1 MKLNALREQ
10 RSTKVASMKA
20 LVDKAAAESRD
31 LSAEEIQQF
40 DALKVEERTLA
51 AQVERA
57 EYLGDLERRSAGEPV
72 SGNPSADFDR
82 LAGSVSVVKVLK
94 AQMEG
99 RSLDG
104 AEGEYAKEAEKR
116 SGRKAEGA
124 FVPFKSLEKRANTTV
139 TAPELIGTDHRAQD
153 YIGPLRESL
162 VARALGVRVL
172 SGLVGN
178 VSIPKFGSG
187 LETGWITEGQAVPE
201 GQMTFDGVTLTP
213 KHVGGKTE
221 MSRQLL
227 QQPELMGRSSVYRRA
242 VVVPNT
248 GSSYKVL
255 SSEAFTKHGLSVS
268 YAGCDELHAWPDR
281 ELYDV
286 LVTSMGARRQPLT
299 VITTTAGFDKQSLCY
314 ELWQYALQV
323 RDGSVPDDSFLPV
336 IYAADPDDDWTSPAT
351 WEKANPAF
359 NVTVMEDFYAQECA
373 KARALPSYEN
383 TFRRLYLNQWTES
396 DSRWLSSDAWNA
408 CGGPVPDLTGRACY
422 AGLDLATTTDIAA
435 LVLAFPDGPDM
446 HLLPFFFVPQ
456 EAIHKRAKRDR
467 VPYDLWVQQGHIIAT
482 PGAVIDYAVIRRTIN
497 ELGELYQIKEIAFD
511 RWNASQISVQLEGDG
526 FELIG
531 FGQGFASM
539 SGPTKELETRV
550 IGKTLRHGDNPV
562 LNWMAANVTVE
573 GDAAGNAKPS
583 KKKSTEKI
591 DGIVA
596 SIMAIGRAMVASD
609 QPVETEVYFV

>member
-57 EYLGDLERRSAGEPV
+57 EYLGDLERRSAGELV

-187 LETGWITEGQAVPE
+187 LETGWITEGQPVPE
-201 GQMTFDGVTLTP
+201 GQMSFDGVTLTP

-227 QQPELMGRSSVYRRA
+227 QQSSPGIEQLVREDLSFLIAKQIDRAIINGSGAAGEPRGILNTLGIQTADMPDTWLEVLAMLQKLDDVEIANGRWLTTSTIRTLLA
-242 VVVPNT
+242 GTEKVV
-248 GSSYKVL
+248 GSGSG
-255 SSEAFTKHGLSVS
+255 F
-268 YAGCDELHAWPDR
+268 
-281 ELYDV
+281 LYQGGTLAD
-286 LVTSMGARRQPLT
+286 LPLT
-299 VITTTAGFDKQSLCY
+299 TSKNVPEKKLILGDFSQVLLGVWSEVDILVNPFAEPAYSRGGV
-314 ELWQYALQV
+314 QV
-323 RDGSVPDDSFLPV
+323 R
-336 IYAADPDDDWTSPAT
+336 AMAT
-351 WEKANPAF
+351 
-359 NVTVMEDFYAQECA
+359 VDT
-373 KARALPSYEN
+373 
-383 TFRRLYLNQWTES
+383 
-396 DSRWLSSDAWNA
+396 
-408 CGGPVPDLTGRACY
+408 
-422 AGLDLATTTDIAA
+422 
-435 LVLAFPDGPDM
+435 
-446 HLLPFFFVPQ
+446 
-456 EAIHKRAKRDR
+456 
-467 VPYDLWVQQGHIIAT
+467 
-482 PGAVIDYAVIRRTIN
+482 AVRHP
-497 ELGELYQIKEIAFD
+497 
-511 RWNASQISVQLEGDG
+511 
-526 FELIG
+526 
-531 FGQGFASM
+531 QGF
-539 SGPTKELETRV
+539 V
-550 IGKTLRHGDNPV
+550 
-562 LNWMAANVTVE
+562 
-573 GDAAGNAKPS
+573 
-583 KKKSTEKI
+583 
-591 DGIVA
+591 VA
-596 SIMAIGRAMVASD
+596 TGA
-609 QPVETEVYFV
+609 

>member
-10 RSTKVASMKA
+10 RSTKVAAMKL
-20 LVDKAAAESRD
+20 LVDKASTESRD
-31 LSAEEIQQF
+31 LSAEEITQF

-187 LETGWITEGQAVPE
+187 LETGWITEGQPVPE
-201 GQMTFDGVTLTP
+201 GQMSFDGVTLTP

-227 QQPELMGRSSVYRRA
+227 QQSSPGIEQLVREDLSFLIAKQIDRAIINGSGAAGEPRGILNTLGIQTADMPDTWLEVLAMLQKLDDVEIANGRWLTTSTIRTLLA
-242 VVVPNT
+242 GTEKVV
-248 GSSYKVL
+248 GSGSG
-255 SSEAFTKHGLSVS
+255 F
-268 YAGCDELHAWPDR
+268 
-281 ELYDV
+281 LYQGGTLAD
-286 LVTSMGARRQPLT
+286 LPLT
-299 VITTTAGFDKQSLCY
+299 TSKNVPEKKLILGDFSQVLLGVWSEVDILVNPYSEPAYSRGGV
-314 ELWQYALQV
+314 QV
-323 RDGSVPDDSFLPV
+323 R
-336 IYAADPDDDWTSPAT
+336 AMAT
-351 WEKANPAF
+351 
-359 NVTVMEDFYAQECA
+359 
-373 KARALPSYEN
+373 
-383 TFRRLYLNQWTES
+383 
-396 DSRWLSSDAWNA
+396 
-408 CGGPVPDLTGRACY
+408 
-422 AGLDLATTTDIAA
+422 LDT
-435 LVLAFPDGPDM
+435 
-446 HLLPFFFVPQ
+446 
-456 EAIHKRAKRDR
+456 
-467 VPYDLWVQQGHIIAT
+467 
-482 PGAVIDYAVIRRTIN
+482 AVRHP
-497 ELGELYQIKEIAFD
+497 
-511 RWNASQISVQLEGDG
+511 
-526 FELIG
+526 
-531 FGQGFASM
+531 QGF
-539 SGPTKELETRV
+539 V
-550 IGKTLRHGDNPV
+550 
-562 LNWMAANVTVE
+562 
-573 GDAAGNAKPS
+573 
-583 KKKSTEKI
+583 
-591 DGIVA
+591 VA
-596 SIMAIGRAMVASD
+596 TGA
-609 QPVETEVYFV
+609 

>member
-187 LETGWITEGQAVPE
+187 LETGWITEGQPVPE
-201 GQMTFDGVTLTP
+201 GQMSFDGVTLTP

-227 QQPELMGRSSVYRRA
+227 QQSSPGIEQLVREDLSFLIAKQIDRAIINGSGAAGEPRGILNTLGIQTADMPDTWLEVLAMLQKLDDVEIANGRWLTTSTIRTLLA
-242 VVVPNT
+242 GTEKVV
-248 GSSYKVL
+248 GSGSG
-255 SSEAFTKHGLSVS
+255 F
-268 YAGCDELHAWPDR
+268 
-281 ELYDV
+281 LYQGGTLAD
-286 LVTSMGARRQPLT
+286 LPLT
-299 VITTTAGFDKQSLCY
+299 TSKNVPEKKLILGDFSQVLLGVWSEVDILVNPFAEPAYSRGGV
-314 ELWQYALQV
+314 QV
-323 RDGSVPDDSFLPV
+323 R
-336 IYAADPDDDWTSPAT
+336 AMAT
-351 WEKANPAF
+351 
-359 NVTVMEDFYAQECA
+359 VDT
-373 KARALPSYEN
+373 
-383 TFRRLYLNQWTES
+383 
-396 DSRWLSSDAWNA
+396 
-408 CGGPVPDLTGRACY
+408 
-422 AGLDLATTTDIAA
+422 
-435 LVLAFPDGPDM
+435 
-446 HLLPFFFVPQ
+446 
-456 EAIHKRAKRDR
+456 
-467 VPYDLWVQQGHIIAT
+467 
-482 PGAVIDYAVIRRTIN
+482 AVRHP
-497 ELGELYQIKEIAFD
+497 
-511 RWNASQISVQLEGDG
+511 
-526 FELIG
+526 
-531 FGQGFASM
+531 QGFVVA
-539 SGPTKELETRV
+539 T
-550 IGKTLRHGDNPV
+550 GD
-562 LNWMAANVTVE
+562 
-573 GDAAGNAKPS
+573 
-583 KKKSTEKI
+583 
-591 DGIVA
+591 
-596 SIMAIGRAMVASD
+596 
-609 QPVETEVYFV
+609 

>member
-31 LSAEEIQQF
+31 LSAEEITQF

-187 LETGWITEGQAVPE
+187 LETGWITEGQPVPE
-201 GQMTFDGVTLTP
+201 GQMSFDGVTLTP

-227 QQPELMGRSSVYRRA
+227 QQSSPGIEQLVREDLSFLIAKQIDRAIINGSGAAGEPRGILNTLGIQTADMPDTWLEVLAMLQKLDDVEIANGRWLTTSTIRTLLA
-242 VVVPNT
+242 GTEKVV
-248 GSSYKVL
+248 GSGSG
-255 SSEAFTKHGLSVS
+255 F
-268 YAGCDELHAWPDR
+268 
-281 ELYDV
+281 LYQGGTLAD
-286 LVTSMGARRQPLT
+286 LPLT
-299 VITTTAGFDKQSLCY
+299 TSKNVPEKKLILGDFSQVLLGVWSEVDILVNPFAEPAYSRGGV
-314 ELWQYALQV
+314 QV
-323 RDGSVPDDSFLPV
+323 R
-336 IYAADPDDDWTSPAT
+336 AMAT
-351 WEKANPAF
+351 
-359 NVTVMEDFYAQECA
+359 VDT
-373 KARALPSYEN
+373 
-383 TFRRLYLNQWTES
+383 
-396 DSRWLSSDAWNA
+396 
-408 CGGPVPDLTGRACY
+408 
-422 AGLDLATTTDIAA
+422 
-435 LVLAFPDGPDM
+435 
-446 HLLPFFFVPQ
+446 
-456 EAIHKRAKRDR
+456 
-467 VPYDLWVQQGHIIAT
+467 
-482 PGAVIDYAVIRRTIN
+482 AVRHP
-497 ELGELYQIKEIAFD
+497 
-511 RWNASQISVQLEGDG
+511 
-526 FELIG
+526 
-531 FGQGFASM
+531 QGF
-539 SGPTKELETRV
+539 V
-550 IGKTLRHGDNPV
+550 
-562 LNWMAANVTVE
+562 
-573 GDAAGNAKPS
+573 
-583 KKKSTEKI
+583 
-591 DGIVA
+591 VA
-596 SIMAIGRAMVASD
+596 TGA
-609 QPVETEVYFV
+609 

>member
-31 LSAEEIQQF
+31 LSAEEIKQF
-40 DALKVEERTLA
+40 DDLKVEERTLA

-187 LETGWITEGQAVPE
+187 LETGWITEGQPVPE
-201 GQMTFDGVTLTP
+201 GQMSFDGVTLTP

-227 QQPELMGRSSVYRRA
+227 QQSSPGIEQLVREDLSFLIAKQIDRAIINGSGAAGEPRGILNTLGIQTADMPDTWLEVLAMLQKLDDVEIANGRWLTTSTIRTLLA
-242 VVVPNT
+242 GTEKVV
-248 GSSYKVL
+248 GSGSG
-255 SSEAFTKHGLSVS
+255 F
-268 YAGCDELHAWPDR
+268 
-281 ELYDV
+281 LYQGGTLAD
-286 LVTSMGARRQPLT
+286 LPLT
-299 VITTTAGFDKQSLCY
+299 TSKNVPEKKLILGDFSQVLLGVWSEVDILVNPFAEPAYSRGGV
-314 ELWQYALQV
+314 QV
-323 RDGSVPDDSFLPV
+323 R
-336 IYAADPDDDWTSPAT
+336 AMAT
-351 WEKANPAF
+351 
-359 NVTVMEDFYAQECA
+359 VDT
-373 KARALPSYEN
+373 
-383 TFRRLYLNQWTES
+383 
-396 DSRWLSSDAWNA
+396 
-408 CGGPVPDLTGRACY
+408 
-422 AGLDLATTTDIAA
+422 
-435 LVLAFPDGPDM
+435 
-446 HLLPFFFVPQ
+446 
-456 EAIHKRAKRDR
+456 
-467 VPYDLWVQQGHIIAT
+467 
-482 PGAVIDYAVIRRTIN
+482 AVRHP
-497 ELGELYQIKEIAFD
+497 
-511 RWNASQISVQLEGDG
+511 
-526 FELIG
+526 
-531 FGQGFASM
+531 QGF
-539 SGPTKELETRV
+539 V
-550 IGKTLRHGDNPV
+550 
-562 LNWMAANVTVE
+562 
-573 GDAAGNAKPS
+573 
-583 KKKSTEKI
+583 
-591 DGIVA
+591 VA
-596 SIMAIGRAMVASD
+596 TGA
-609 QPVETEVYFV
+609 

>member
-1 MKLNALREQ
+1 MKINALREQ

-187 LETGWITEGQAVPE
+187 LETGWITEGQPVPE
-201 GQMTFDGVTLTP
+201 GQMSFDGVTLTP

-227 QQPELMGRSSVYRRA
+227 QQSSPGIEQLVREDLSFLIAKQIDRAIINGSGAAGEPRGILNTLGIQTADMPDTWLEVLAMLQKLDDVEIANGRWLTTSTIRTLLA
-242 VVVPNT
+242 GTEKVV
-248 GSSYKVL
+248 GSGSG
-255 SSEAFTKHGLSVS
+255 F
-268 YAGCDELHAWPDR
+268 
-281 ELYDV
+281 LYQGGTLAD
-286 LVTSMGARRQPLT
+286 LPLT
-299 VITTTAGFDKQSLCY
+299 TSKNVPEKKLILGDFSQVLLGVWSEVDILVNPFAEPAYSRGGV
-314 ELWQYALQV
+314 QV
-323 RDGSVPDDSFLPV
+323 R
-336 IYAADPDDDWTSPAT
+336 AMAT
-351 WEKANPAF
+351 
-359 NVTVMEDFYAQECA
+359 VDT
-373 KARALPSYEN
+373 
-383 TFRRLYLNQWTES
+383 
-396 DSRWLSSDAWNA
+396 
-408 CGGPVPDLTGRACY
+408 
-422 AGLDLATTTDIAA
+422 
-435 LVLAFPDGPDM
+435 
-446 HLLPFFFVPQ
+446 
-456 EAIHKRAKRDR
+456 
-467 VPYDLWVQQGHIIAT
+467 
-482 PGAVIDYAVIRRTIN
+482 AVRHP
-497 ELGELYQIKEIAFD
+497 
-511 RWNASQISVQLEGDG
+511 
-526 FELIG
+526 
-531 FGQGFASM
+531 QGF
-539 SGPTKELETRV
+539 V
-550 IGKTLRHGDNPV
+550 
-562 LNWMAANVTVE
+562 
-573 GDAAGNAKPS
+573 
-583 KKKSTEKI
+583 
-591 DGIVA
+591 VA
-596 SIMAIGRAMVASD
+596 TGA
-609 QPVETEVYFV
+609 

>member
-1 MKLNALREQ
+1 MKINALREQ

-31 LSAEEIQQF
+31 LSAEEIKQF

-187 LETGWITEGQAVPE
+187 LETGWITEGQPVPE
-201 GQMTFDGVTLTP
+201 GQMSFDGVTLTP

-227 QQPELMGRSSVYRRA
+227 QQSSPGIEQLVREDLSFLIAKQIDRAIINGSGAAGEPRGILNTLGIQTADMPDTWLEVLAMLQKLDDVEIANGRWLTTSTIRTLLA
-242 VVVPNT
+242 GTEKVV
-248 GSSYKVL
+248 GSGSG
-255 SSEAFTKHGLSVS
+255 F
-268 YAGCDELHAWPDR
+268 
-281 ELYDV
+281 LYQGGTLAD
-286 LVTSMGARRQPLT
+286 LPLT
-299 VITTTAGFDKQSLCY
+299 TSKNVPEKKLILGDFSQVLLGVWSEVDILVNPFAEPAYSRGGV
-314 ELWQYALQV
+314 QV
-323 RDGSVPDDSFLPV
+323 R
-336 IYAADPDDDWTSPAT
+336 AMAT
-351 WEKANPAF
+351 
-359 NVTVMEDFYAQECA
+359 VDT
-373 KARALPSYEN
+373 
-383 TFRRLYLNQWTES
+383 
-396 DSRWLSSDAWNA
+396 
-408 CGGPVPDLTGRACY
+408 
-422 AGLDLATTTDIAA
+422 
-435 LVLAFPDGPDM
+435 
-446 HLLPFFFVPQ
+446 
-456 EAIHKRAKRDR
+456 
-467 VPYDLWVQQGHIIAT
+467 
-482 PGAVIDYAVIRRTIN
+482 AVRHP
-497 ELGELYQIKEIAFD
+497 
-511 RWNASQISVQLEGDG
+511 
-526 FELIG
+526 
-531 FGQGFASM
+531 QGF
-539 SGPTKELETRV
+539 V
-550 IGKTLRHGDNPV
+550 
-562 LNWMAANVTVE
+562 
-573 GDAAGNAKPS
+573 
-583 KKKSTEKI
+583 
-591 DGIVA
+591 VA
-596 SIMAIGRAMVASD
+596 TGA
-609 QPVETEVYFV
+609 